1 MSPVQRSLQRRML
14 FASTALAVL
23 VGAVFVLL
31 IEVAARGPKQARSLV
46 LSTTG
51 LREQD
56 TLRREFTQF
65 TAAEQVRSDES
76 RGKADRSAR
85 YAIVIGG
92 IGLGGSLV
100 LIALYAIYV
109 SQRVVQPVRR
119 VAAATQRFAAGN
131 LAERVA
137 ESADDEIGELA
148 RNLNTMAGAIQT
160 ERQELERQTQDLE
173 RLASLLR
180 SVLDSTIDGIV
191 LTDLD
196 GDIQIANR
204 PLRRLA
210 VELGFR
216 DVPNVID

>member
-1 MSPVQRSLQRRML
+1 
-14 FASTALAVL
+14 
-23 VGAVFVLL
+23 
-31 IEVAARGPKQARSLV
+31 
-46 LSTTG
+46 
-51 LREQD
+51 
-56 TLRREFTQF
+56 
-65 TAAEQVRSDES
+65 
-76 RGKADRSAR
+76 
-85 YAIVIGG
+85 
-92 IGLGGSLV
+92 
-100 LIALYAIYV
+100 
-109 SQRVVQPVRR
+109 PVRR

-148 RNLNTMAGAIQT
+148 RNFNTMAGAIQT
-160 ERQELERQTQDLE
+160 ERQELDRQTQDLE

-216 DVPNVID
+216 GGANVIDQLLSVADKVSDRDRYVETMERLRARPEQPSADE